1 TVGGIITQTK
11 RIRTKKGDPMMFATL
26 DDLEGTIELL
36 VFGNV
41 LGEAE
46 GHLAPDRIL
55 TVRGRVDHRDATNTC
70 MIAQEVAGFEPTPDE
85 IAAADARAATVVAA
99 RAPLH
104 LRVNAAR
111 LPGGVIGEL
120 KHVLEN
126 FPGEAEV
133 VLEMQ
138 TAGGA
143 RRLRLGSSYRVT
155 PSPSL
160 RAELDQLLG
169 DAALAA

>member
-1 TVGGIITQTK
+1 MAM
-11 RIRTKKGDPMMFATL
+11 KKNIQLGLLSPATPNKPHFKHV
-26 DDLEGTIELL
+26 DALL
-36 VFGNV
+36 P
-41 LGEAE
+41 A
-46 GHLAPDRIL
+46 
-55 TVRGRVDHRDATNTC
+55 
-70 MIAQEVAGFEPTPDE
+70 
-85 IAAADARAATVVAA
+85 
-99 RAPLH
+99 
-104 LRVNAAR
+104 
-111 LPGGVIGEL
+111 GVIAEL

-133 VLEMQ
+133 VLEMK

-143 RRLRLGSSYRVT
+143 RRLRLGPTYRVT

>member
-1 TVGGIITQTK
+1 
-11 RIRTKKGDPMMFATL
+11 
-26 DDLEGTIELL
+26 
-36 VFGNV
+36 
-41 LGEAE
+41 
-46 GHLAPDRIL
+46 
-55 TVRGRVDHRDATNTC
+55 VDHRDATNTC
-70 MIAQEVAGFEPTPDE
+70 LIVQEVATFEPTPE
-85 IAAADARAATVVAA
+85 EVAAAEVRATTAVAA

-104 LRVNAAR
+104 LRVDAAL
-111 LPGGVIGEL
+111 LPADVIGEL

-133 VLEMQ
+133 VLEMR
-138 TAGGA
+138 TAGGQ
-143 RRLRLGSSYRVT
+143 RRLRLGPSYRVT

>member
-1 TVGGIITQTK
+1 
-11 RIRTKKGDPMMFATL
+11 MMFATL
-26 DDLEGTIELL
+26 DDLEGTVELL

-41 LGEAE
+41 LSGAE
-46 GHLAPDRIL
+46 DILAPDRIV
-55 TVRGRVDHRDATNTC
+55 TIRGRVDHRDATSTC
-70 MIAQEVAGFEPTPDE
+70 VIVQEVESFEPSRE
-85 IAAADARAATVVAA
+85 EVAAAEARSATVVAA

-104 LRVNAAR
+104 LRVDASR
-111 LPGGVIGEL
+111 LPAGVIAEL

-133 VLEMQ
+133 VLEMK

-143 RRLRLGSSYRVT
+143 RRLRLGPTYRVT